1 MHSQSKS
8 RPKVTCLLL
17 VICIKIACMQ
27 RIQKSSFLSLANGNV
42 ISLYTLTNTNGMT
55 AGILDLGGVV
65 ISLRTPDRL
74 GNLDEVVLAYQ
85 DYSLYLTNPM
95 YFGGLIGRVANRI
108 ESASFL
114 LEGKKY
120 TLMQNDGNN
129 NLHSGPDGF
138 ETRLWQAE
146 TTISP
151 DSASLTLALFSP
163 DGDQGYPGEVHLQVT
178 HTLDDAN
185 RLAITYQASATAAT
199 PLSLTNHAYF
209 NLGGAGC
216 ENILNHS
223 LWIDADHFTA
233 VDEELIPVAN
243 LPVAGTP
250 FDFREPTVIA
260 DSIFMEDTQLRH
272 GSGFD
277 HNWVLNDAGSL
288 SKKITLSEPNSGRL
302 MSVWTDMPGLQF
314 YSGNVIDETIPGRWG
329 TPYSRRGGLCL
340 ETQFPPNAVNRPD
353 FPSPILRAGQ
363 KYEHHTIFEF
373 GVVS

>member
-1 MHSQSKS
+1 MHSHSKS
-8 RPKVTCLLL
+8 RQKVTCLLL

-27 RIQKSSFLSLANGNV
+27 RIQKSSFLSLANGSE
-42 ISLYTLTNTNGMT
+42 ISLYTLTNANGMT
-55 AGILDLGGVV
+55 VGILDLGGV
-65 ISLRTPDRL
+65 IFSLRTPDRF

-85 DYSLYLTNPM
+85 DPSLYLTNPM
-95 YFGGLIGRVANRI
+95 YLGGLIGRVANRI
-108 ESASFL
+108 QGASFV

-120 TLMQNDGNN
+120 TLAQNDGNN
-129 NLHSGPDGF
+129 SLHSGPDGF
-138 ETRLWQAE
+138 EIRPWQAS
-146 TTISP
+146 TALSS
-151 DSASLTLALFSP
+151 DSASLILRLLSP
-163 DGDQGYPGEVHLQVT
+163 EGDQGYPGEVQLQVT
-178 HTLDDAN
+178 YTLDDAN
-185 RLAITYQASATAAT
+185 RLAITYHAGSTSAT
-199 PLSLTNHAYF
+199 PLNLTNHAYF
-209 NLGGAGC
+209 NLGGATC
-216 ENILNHS
+216 ANILNHS

-260 DSIFMEDTQLRH
+260 DSIFMEDTQLRR

-302 MSVWTDMPGLQF
+302 MLVWTDMPGLQF

-353 FPSPILRAGQ
+353 FPSPILRAGE
-363 KYEHHTIFEF
+363 KYAHQTIFEF